1 MPVIAHDIHES
12 TRIGAEYRYGCWNK
26 PRPVEGQMV
35 HSAQNKY
42 PFRHSTECRFD
53 MSLSDPACTGC
64 EWRGSGESYD
74 QSVRKEGK

>member
-1 MPVIAHDIHES
+1 
-12 TRIGAEYRYGCWNK
+12 
-26 PRPVEGQMV
+26 VEGQMV

-64 EWRGSGESYD
+64 EWRGSGEDYD